1 MTRDTP
7 EYDARDG
14 DQNREAPTE
23 GGASPAP
30 SAAEYPGATIGPF
43 SLVKI
48 LGEGSFG
55 VVWLAERRTPI
66 VQRVAIKIIKPGM
79 DSKPVIARFEQ
90 ERQALAMMEHPYVA
104 RVLDAG
110 MAPSGR
116 PYFVMEYVV
125 GEPITAYCDQR
136 RLSVRDRL
144 ALFARVCDAVQ
155 HAHHKGVIHRDLKPG
170 NILVTEVDG
179 VFIPKV
185 IDFGVAK
192 ALSPTLSDHTP
203 LTETGQVI
211 GTLEYMSPEQADMS
225 NDIDTRTDVYSLGV
239 VLYELLVGMLPFDA
253 RLMRDGGFTSLR
265 RRMHEEEA
273 PRPSTRL
280 STIDQKTGETLA
292 TRRRDTPD
300 DLRRVLKR
308 ELEWIPLRALKKDR
322 SERYATPADMARDIR
337 RYLAGDPID
346 AAPDSRLYRA
356 RKFARRNRVGVIG
369 ASAIMLALVVGLLG
383 TGIGLSMA
391 LEQKARAE
399 AEASRAERL
408 AKARER
414 ADNYLR
420 EVFRLSTPGE
430 LGRNASPE
438 EMLEKAYSLLPP
450 EGEDPLFLG
459 AARLAIAA
467 SFQDNGMPERA
478 LEISQRA
485 RTDLLESGVETGKIL
500 RDLDALRAT
509 SLVELRRFE
518 EARTIFSSVRAQTLE
533 DVKSADAEEV
543 LRLDRNLAVIE
554 RRSGDPERAH
564 ADYLTLLG
572 RATGTLGSNNE
583 LTIAIQGDL
592 VSLLIDLGRPEE
604 AVLVAKDAL
613 RRSRSIQ
620 ADFSPLQRI
629 RLLHNAAQAAR
640 RTGDAELAADW
651 HQQALELARTVMGL
665 DHPQAALVTANAA
678 RSLMMA
684 GRSERAVEV
693 LNECIVAVETMH
705 GEDEPSL
712 VRLLATRAIAM
723 PPDTTGVAAMQADL
737 ARARRLVSLHGEAR
751 VGVPSVRMLR
761 EAEDEFEKRRVALPA
776 S

>member
-1 MTRDTP
+1 MARETP
-7 EYDARDG
+7 EDEARDG
-14 DQNREAPTE
+14 GEFREAPTE

-30 SAAEYPGATIGPF
+30 SAAEYPGAAIGPF
-43 SLVKI
+43 TLLKI
-48 LGEGSFG
+48 IGEGSFG
-55 VVWLAERRTPI
+55 VVWLAERRSPI
-66 VQRVAIKIIKPGM
+66 VQRVAIKIIRPGM

-90 ERQALAMMEHPYVA
+90 ERQALALMEHPYVA

-125 GEPITAYCDQR
+125 GEPITTFCDQR

-179 VFIPKV
+179 GCIPKV
-185 IDFGVAK
+185 IDFGIAK
-192 ALSPTLSDHTP
+192 ALSPTLSDHSQ
-203 LTETGQVI
+203 LTEAGQVI

-225 NDIDTRTDVYSLGV
+225 ADIDTRSDVYSLGV
-239 VLYELLVGMLPFDA
+239 VLYELLVGVLPFDA
-253 RLMRDGGFTSLR
+253 RLLRDGGYASLR

-280 STIDQKTGETLA
+280 STVDQKTGEALA

-300 DLRRVLKR
+300 DLRRALKR

-337 RYLAGDPID
+337 KYLAGEPID
-346 AAPDSRLYRA
+346 AAPDSRVYRA
-356 RKFARRNRVGVIG
+356 HKFVRRNRAMVFG
-369 ASAIMLALVVGLLG
+369 ASAIVLALVLGLIG
-383 TGIGLSMA
+383 TGVGLSMA

-399 AEASRAERL
+399 AEAARAERL

-414 ADNYLR
+414 ADTYLR

-430 LGRNASPE
+430 LGRSASPE

-450 EGEDPLFLG
+450 KGEDPLFHG
-459 AARLAIAA
+459 AASLAIAI

-478 LEISQRA
+478 LEICQRA
-485 RTDLLESGVETGKIL
+485 RADLVESGVENGKIL
-500 RDLDALRAT
+500 GDIDSLRAT
-509 SLVELRRFE
+509 ILVDLRQFDEARAILTELRARAIDDSQGDDTE
-518 EARTIFSSVRAQTLE
+518 EII
-533 DVKSADAEEV
+533 
-543 LRLDRNLAVIE
+543 RLDRNLAVIE
-554 RRSGDPERAH
+554 RRTGDPEQAH
-564 ADYLTLLG
+564 ADYLTILG

-583 LTIAIQGDL
+583 LTLAIQGDL

-604 AVLVAKDAL
+604 AVLIAKDAL
-613 RRSRSIQ
+613 RRTRSMQ
-620 ADFSPLQRI
+620 ADFSPVQRI

-651 HQQALELARTVMGL
+651 HQNAIDLARTVMGL
-665 DHPQAALVTANAA
+665 DHPQAALVAANAA
-678 RSLMMA
+678 RSLLGA
-684 GRSERAVEV
+684 GRRDRAIEI
-693 LNECIVAVETMH
+693 LNECILAVESLH

-712 VRLLATRAIAM
+712 VRLLATRAIAS
-723 PPDTTGVAAMQADL
+723 PPDTDGVASTEADL
-737 ARARRLVSLHGEAR
+737 DRARRLVALHGEGR
-751 VGVPSVRMLR
+751 VGGPSVRMLR
-761 EAEDEFEKRRVALPA
+761 EAEGEFEKRRLSLIQP
-776 S
+776 